1 MVHQFIAQNVLKSG
15 KEKIMLRLPELL
27 QLKEYKRKYRIT
39 PKFYHI
45 IAWKVAVILLIILCT
60 SQNERL
66 ALYYA
71 DMVVPK

>member
-1 MVHQFIAQNVLKSG
+1 
-15 KEKIMLRLPELL
+15 MLRLPDLL
-27 QLKEYKRKYRIT
+27 DLKQYKRKYRIT
-39 PKFYHI
+39 PKCYHI
-45 IAWKVAVILLIILCT
+45 ILWVIATILLIILCT

>member
-1 MVHQFIAQNVLKSG
+1 
-15 KEKIMLRLPELL
+15 MLRLPDLL
-27 QLKEYKRKYRIT
+27 NLTQYKRKYRIT
-39 PKFYHI
+39 PRFYHI
-45 IAWKVAVILLIILCT
+45 IAWIIATIPLIILCT

>member
-1 MVHQFIAQNVLKSG
+1 
-15 KEKIMLRLPELL
+15 MLRLPDLL
-27 QLKEYKRKYRIT
+27 NLTQYKRKYKLT
-39 PKFYHI
+39 PRFYHI
-45 IAWKVAVILLIILCT
+45 ILWKVAVILLIILCT